1 MTVLYLFLAVF
12 NNFLVIS
19 YVKDDKSSH
28 YINTLTPLYLLQL
41 LIVIPLT
48 NLFQNDDMIGFY
60 RLIRHVLLSFSFIPN
75 WHSSYSLL
83 YDESKYDNTYLNIID
98 IAHKDMI
105 TGMVNPILIFLII
118 VITLLII
125 KMTIKLNKLCCKNRT
140 NT

>member
-1 MTVLYLFLAVF
+1 MAILYLLLAIL
-12 NNFLVIS
+12 NNILVIS

-60 RLIRHVLLSFSFIPN
+60 RLIRHALLSFSFIPN

-83 YDESKYDNTYLNIID
+83 YDESKHDNTYLNIID

-105 TGMVNPILIFLII
+105 TGIVNPFLIFFGILII
-118 VITLLII
+118 VLII
-125 KMTIKLNKLCCKNRT
+125 KVAIKLIKL
-140 NT
+140 